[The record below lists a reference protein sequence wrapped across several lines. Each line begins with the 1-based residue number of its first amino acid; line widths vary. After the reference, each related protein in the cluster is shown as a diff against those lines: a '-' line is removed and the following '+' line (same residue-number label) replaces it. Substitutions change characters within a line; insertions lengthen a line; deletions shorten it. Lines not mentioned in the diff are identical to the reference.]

1 VNDFQHPSPLS
12 TLPPER
18 PLERL
23 LDSSCGAL
31 RGVGRLLCNT
41 VGRGQFA
48 IAFAEAN
55 PGTQVTCFLRDL
67 YDWQQCA
74 PAQAPGLEWCCQSD
88 VPPGPF
94 DAVAFAFGQHG
105 EAEWTREMLQAGYA
119 ALRDQ
124 GKMVVVSDNRNDRWL
139 LAQMQLLFSRV
150 ERSVAEQGVSYQ
162 GCKTSD
168 HVPRIRSFTAE
179 FVFRDGDRLL
189 RVRTRPGVF
198 SHRRID
204 PGARAL
210 LRVMRVESGMR
221 VLDLGCGSGVI
232 SLAAASRAT
241 HPLGESGPAQ
251 PTSTELA
258 TRSRTQVL
266 ALDSNPRAVEC
277 LEWSAKQ
284 NQIDC
289 ITVRLDCDGSAIA
302 APPAGAWYG
311 PGRFDLVAVNP
322 PYYSHFRIADRMLR
336 TAELALRA
344 DGELLVVTKSPEW
357 YLERLADSFREITFE
372 PVKNYM
378 VVRAWRLGSRGEPGH
393 AAQPPI

>member
-1 VNDFQHPSPLS
+1 MSKFQPDAERHDGPIPSPQPS
-12 TLPPER
+12 PPAER

-23 LDSSCGAL
+23 LEQSCEEL

-48 IAFAEAN
+48 RAFARAN
-55 PGTQVTCFLRDL
+55 PGAQVTCFLRDL
-67 YDWQQCA
+67 YDWQQCV
-74 PAQAPGLEWCCQSD
+74 PFRAPGLEWCCQSD
-88 VPPGPF
+88 LPPGPF

-105 EAEWTREMLQAGYA
+105 EAELTREMLQAGYA

-124 GKMVVVSDNRNDRWL
+124 GWMTVVSDNRDDRWM
-139 LAQMQLLFSRV
+139 LAQLQGLFSRV
-150 ERSVAEQGVSYQ
+150 GRSVAEQGACYRARKS
-162 GCKTSD
+162 SD
-168 HVPRIRSFTAE
+168 HVPRMRSFSAE
-179 FVFRDGDRLL
+179 FVFRDGERLL

-210 LRVMRVESGMR
+210 LRAMRVEPGMR

-232 SLAAASRAT
+232 SLAAASRTA
-241 HPLGESGPAQ
+241 PS
-251 PTSTELA
+251 LA
-258 TRSRTQVL
+258 ADGRAVEANSDVVPGSSVRVL

-284 NQIDC
+284 NHLDA

-302 APPAGAWYG
+302 APPDGAWYG
-311 PGRFDLVAVNP
+311 PGQFDLVAVNP
-322 PYYSHFRIADRMLR
+322 PYYSHFRIADSMLR
-336 TAELALRA
+336 TAELALRV

-357 YLERLADSFREITFE
+357 YLERLANSFRQIVFE
-372 PVKNYM
+372 PAKNYM
-378 VVRAWRLGSRGEPGH
+378 VVRARRMR
-393 AAQPPI
+393 